1 MSPNDGDSSRVVVVV
16 VVVVVLVVVVL
27 EVVVVV
33 LVVVVVVV
41 VVVAVTS
48 SSSSSSISISSS
60 SSSRSSVSRSRRLGG
75 ESNREIV
82 FVSFVRACEAVC
94 ACEGRCCFP
103 SLGLRTFES
112 TPCVPVPFPLCRNVK
127 VIEKLF

>member
-1 MSPNDGDSSRVVVVV
+1 M

-27 EVVVVV
+27 EVVV
-33 LVVVVVVV
+33 LVVV

-48 SSSSSSISISSS
+48 SSS

-82 FVSFVRACEAVC
+82 FVSFVRACVRSCVC
-94 ACEGRCCFP
+94 LRGTMLLPIAGVADVRKYSVCVFRARALP
-103 SLGLRTFES
+103 SLS
-112 TPCVPVPFPLCRNVK
+112 
-127 VIEKLF
+127 

>member
-1 MSPNDGDSSRVVVVV
+1 MSPNDGDSSR
-16 VVVVVLVVVVL
+16 VVVL

-41 VVVAVTS
+41 AVTTS

-82 FVSFVRACEAVC
+82 FVSFVRACVRSCVCLRGTMLLPIAGVADVRKSVLCVC
-94 ACEGRCCFP
+94 ARALP
-103 SLGLRTFES
+103 SLS
-112 TPCVPVPFPLCRNVK
+112 
-127 VIEKLF
+127 

>member
-16 VVVVVLVVVVL
+16 VVLVVVVL
-27 EVVVVV
+27 EVVV
-33 LVVVVVVV
+33 LVVV

-48 SSSSSSISISSS
+48 SSS

-82 FVSFVRACEAVC
+82 FVSFVRACVRSCVC
-94 ACEGRCCFP
+94 LRGTMLFP
-103 SLGLRTFES
+103 SLGLRTAKSMVCSVFRV
-112 TPCVPVPFPLCRNVK
+112 PCSARALPSLS
-127 VIEKLF
+127 